1 MKAVL
6 DTNVLVS
13 GLIRA
18 SGPPGRIVDL
28 LRTGE
33 LVCVVDDR
41 ILAEY
46 WDVLQR
52 PELVRYFTATDVDH
66 VLEYLERGSC
76 RIIVDFAVE
85 GLPDPDDAPFLEAA
99 IVSGAVLVTG
109 NIRHFPQKLRRGAT
123 VEEPARFLHRFA
135 R

>member
-13 GLIRA
+13 GLISA

-28 LRTGE
+28 LRTGA

-46 WDVLQR
+46 SDVLRR
-52 PELVRYFTATDVDH
+52 PELSRYFTGTDADH
-66 VLEYLERGSC
+66 ILEYLERC
-76 RIIVDFAVE
+76 AERVVVDFSID

-99 IVSGAVLVTG
+99 VASGAFLVTG
-109 NIRHFPQKLRRGAT
+109 NLRHFPEQLRREAT
-123 VEEPARFLHRFA
+123 VEAPVHFLQRFVR
-135 R
+135 